1 MTEQELEISILDNTG
16 TTIRTKNSQFDEDG
30 FFFVRNLIEDPS
42 TMYSDVP
49 DWRGIKNY
57 FGSEDNIVFEDV
69 ESQVNGS
76 ASRYNYPGYRDL
88 HTQIRLKIEKI
99 LGKKLYNTYYFDRF
113 YFLGNELVKHV
124 DRDSCE
130 ISVTIFVRSNLRW
143 EWEWPFIVD
152 STRPLD
158 NDHGT
163 VGETWITMSPGDAVI
178 YKGCEIPHW
187 RPPLTSKYGRD
198 EPKYKWWARRI
209 LRGPDDTFWHQAF
222 FHYVLADGR
231 RCHHAFDASKRY

>member
-1 MTEQELEISILDNTG
+1 MNNEELERSVRLKTG
-16 TTIRTKNSQFDEDG
+16 TTIRTKNIEFNESG
-30 FFFVRNLIEDPS
+30 FLFVPDFIEDIS
-42 TMYSDVP
+42 KMHSDVP
-49 DWRGIKNY
+49 TWRGVQNY
-57 FGSEDNIVFEDV
+57 FGSEGNIVYDPV

-76 ASRYNYPGYRDL
+76 ASRYNYPGYKDL
-88 HTQIRLKIEKI
+88 QNVVKQKIETI

-152 STRPLD
+152 CPKKI
-158 NDHGT
+158 NDSDT
-163 VGETWITMSPGDAVI
+163 IGESWITMSPGDAVI

-198 EPKYKWWARRI
+198 EPKYKWWLRRI
-209 LRGPDDTFWHQAF
+209 LRGPDNTFWHQAF
-222 FHYVLADGR
+222 FHYVLADGN
-231 RCHHAFDASKRY
+231 RCHHAFDARNRY

>member
-1 MTEQELEISILDNTG
+1 MNAEEFQRSVLQNYGS
-16 TTIRTKNSQFDEDG
+16 TIKTNNEHFNENG
-30 FFFVRNLIEDPS
+30 FLFVENLIEDPS
-42 TMYSDVP
+42 KMYADVP
-49 DWRGIKNY
+49 DWRGVKNY
-57 FGSEDNIVFEDV
+57 FGSEDNIFYEEI

-76 ASRYNYPGYRDL
+76 ASRYNYPGYRKL
-88 HTQIRLKIEKI
+88 HTDIRIKLEKI

-130 ISVTIFVRSNLRW
+130 ISVTIYVRSNLRW
-143 EWEWPFIVD
+143 DWEWPLIV
-152 STRPLD
+152 STPRRMD
-158 NDHGT
+158 DT
-163 VGETWITMSPGDAVI
+163 IVTEEKWITMAPGDAVI
-178 YKGCEIPHW
+178 YKGCELPHW

-222 FHYVLADGR
+222 FHYVLADGN